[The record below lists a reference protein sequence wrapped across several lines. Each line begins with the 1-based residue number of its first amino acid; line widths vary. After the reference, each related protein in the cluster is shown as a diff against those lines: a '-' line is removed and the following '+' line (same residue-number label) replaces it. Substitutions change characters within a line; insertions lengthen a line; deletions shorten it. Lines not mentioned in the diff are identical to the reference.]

1 MFRISAMAITVA
13 VLIALAGCPR
23 TPESAAGFRLPDGD
37 PAVGRS
43 TFVEMQCYQC
53 HTIKDEVFP
62 VVPNAEP
69 PYVLLGGKVTR
80 VRTYGELV
88 TSIINP
94 SHKISPAYAEE
105 LVSTDGVSKMYI
117 YNDIMTV
124 TQLTDIVAYLQ
135 SQYDVVVPQHRY
147 HVYQ

>member
-1 MFRISAMAITVA
+1 MFRIPAIFLTVA
-13 VLIALAGCPR
+13 ALVLIAGCPR
-23 TPESAAGFRLPDGD
+23 SPESAAGFRLPDGD
-37 PAVGRS
+37 PAMGRS

-53 HTIKDEVFP
+53 HTIKGEEFP
-62 VVPNAEP
+62 VIPNTDP

-88 TSIINP
+88 TSVINP

-124 TQLTDIVAYLQ
+124 TQLTDLVAYLQ
-135 SQYDVVVPQHRY
+135 SQYDVVVPQGRY
-147 HVYQ
+147 HVYP